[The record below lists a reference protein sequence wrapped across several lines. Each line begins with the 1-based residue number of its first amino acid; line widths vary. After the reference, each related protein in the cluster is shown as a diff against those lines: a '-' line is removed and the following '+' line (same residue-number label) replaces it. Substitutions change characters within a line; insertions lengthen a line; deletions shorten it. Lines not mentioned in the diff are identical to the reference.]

1 LSEFESDSFS
11 NTDSVAFFEE
21 DVYKCLLFLL
31 TESSETEASTR
42 TFLSA
47 PVPQELSG
55 TRILIA
61 LSGGIDSSALLLA
74 LAETRDFH
82 GLELHAAHFNHQLRG
97 AESQEDLAH
106 CERLCGEL
114 DIPLLTGID
123 SKPPKQ
129 RGNPVSEDALRRRR
143 YAFLEE
149 AARAVDAHFV
159 LTGHN
164 LDDQAETILFRLLR
178 GTALSGMRG
187 IQPFRQL
194 AADIWL
200 IRPMLAIPRAEI
212 ARYILS
218 RQITAREDSSN
229 LDGKY
234 TRNFIRQQIMPVL
247 KERFP
252 AALRRIENF
261 ACTAGI
267 DEDYLNNVARQ
278 QYEEQSL
285 ESSVWQVDTLKP
297 LHQAI
302 LDRIVATGLLNRQI
316 EVSTDL
322 IESIRKQIDREF
334 NSQSDVQNARFS
346 IDKKWDLIRHMHHI
360 QWLNKEEVP
369 EAPDQFAIKIKIPG
383 STIVLKLNKAL
394 QVHEALNDSAM
405 DESSLD
411 ESSLSVAV
419 DLSKL
424 NDPLVL
430 RRRAPGDTIQPTGR
444 QERTSLK
451 KYLHRRKA
459 SQSAEFCR
467 ARVESSWT
475 ASHCLVLASGNEV
488 YWIPGIGL
496 SEKLRVTPG
505 GTASH
510 MLRLVDL
517 AADSALDPAPDSKS
531 KPKPNTASDG
541 STLC

>member
-31 TESSETEASTR
+31 TESSESEAATR

-47 PVPQELSG
+47 PEPQELSG
-55 TRILIA
+55 TRILLA

-74 LAETRDFH
+74 LAETRDYH

-106 CERLCGEL
+106 CERLCSEL
-114 DIPLLTGID
+114 DIPLITGID
-123 SKPPKQ
+123 SNPGKQ

-149 AARAVDAHFV
+149 SARAIDAHFV

-229 LDGKY
+229 LDGRY
-234 TRNFIRQQIMPVL
+234 TRNFIRQQIMPAL

-302 LDRIVATGLLNRQI
+302 LDRIVAIGLLSRQI

-334 NSQSDVQNARFS
+334 NSLSDLQNARFS
-346 IDKKWDLIRHMHHI
+346 IDKKWDMIRHMHHI

-383 STIVLKLNKAL
+383 STPVIKLNKAL
-394 QVHEALNDSAM
+394 QVQELVRALDESTH
-405 DESSLD
+405 DESSLA
-411 ESSLSVAV
+411 VAV

-424 NDPLVL
+424 SDPLVL

-459 SQSAEFCR
+459 SHSAEFCR

-488 YWIPGIGL
+488 FWIPGIGL
-496 SEKLRVTPG
+496 SEKLRVSPG

-510 MLRLVDL
+510 MIRLIDL
-517 AADSALDPAPDSKS
+517 AADSVADSVAD
-531 KPKPNTASDG
+531 TASDSGSDSGSDG
-541 STLC
+541 STVC

>member
-1 LSEFESDSFS
+1 MSEFGSDSFS
-11 NTDSVAFFEE
+11 SSDTVAFFEE

-31 TESSETEASTR
+31 TESTETEASTR
-42 TFLSA
+42 VFLSA
-47 PVPQELSG
+47 PEPQDLSG

-74 LAETRDFH
+74 LAETRDYH

-97 AESQEDLAH
+97 AESQADLAH

-114 DIPLLTGID
+114 DIHLLTGID
-123 SKPPKQ
+123 SKPPKP

-143 YAFLEE
+143 YNFLEE
-149 AARAVDAHFV
+149 SARAIDAHFV

-194 AADIWL
+194 APDIWL

-252 AALRRIENF
+252 GALRRIENF

-278 QYEEQSL
+278 QYDEQSL
-285 ESSVWQVDTLKP
+285 ESSVWQVDKLKP

-302 LDRIVATGLLNRQI
+302 LDRIVAIGLLSRQI

-369 EAPDQFAIKIKIPG
+369 HAPDQFAIKIKIPG
-383 STIVLKLNKAL
+383 CTPVLKLNKAV
-394 QVHEALNDSAM
+394 QVHEAFNYSTL
-405 DESSLD
+405 DESTLD

-424 NDPLVL
+424 GGSLVL
-430 RRRAPGDTIQPTGR
+430 RRRAPGDTIQPSGR

-467 ARVESSWT
+467 ARIEASWT
-475 ASHCLVLASGNEV
+475 ASHCLVLAAGNEV

-510 MLRLVDL
+510 MLQLVEL
-517 AADSALDPAPDSKS
+517 ATDSAPNSATDSNPDS
-531 KPKPNTASDG
+531 NTG
-541 STLC
+541 NSTLC

>member
-31 TESSETEASTR
+31 TESSENEASSKA
-42 TFLSA
+42 FLAA
-47 PVPQELSG
+47 PEPRELSG
-55 TRILIA
+55 TKILIA

-82 GLELHAAHFNHQLRG
+82 GLDLHAAHFNHQLRG

-114 DIPLLTGID
+114 DIQLYVGVD
-123 SKPPKQ
+123 SRPSGHK
-129 RGNPVSEDALRRRR
+129 GNPVSEDALRRRR
-143 YAFLEE
+143 YNFLEE
-149 AARAVDAHFV
+149 TARKLGAHFV

-194 AADIWL
+194 ASDIWL

-229 LDGKY
+229 SDAKY
-234 TRNFIRQQIMPVL
+234 TRNFIRQNIMPAL

-278 QYEEQSL
+278 QYEEQNL
-285 ESSVWQVDTLKP
+285 ESSMWQVDTLKP

-302 LDRIVATGLLNRQI
+302 LDRIVAIGLLNRQI

-334 NSQSDVQNARFS
+334 NSHIDLQNARFS
-346 IDKKWDLIRHMHHI
+346 IDKRWDLIRHMHHI
-360 QWLNKEEVP
+360 QWLNKNEIT
-369 EAPDQFAIKIKIPG
+369 EAPDQFAIKIRIPG
-383 STIVLKLNKAL
+383 STPVLKLNKAL
-394 QVHEALNDSAM
+394 QVQELTIEENYQTEQLQVSK
-405 DESSLD
+405 DESALA
-411 ESSLSVAV
+411 VAV
-419 DLSKL
+419 DLSRL
-424 NDPLVL
+424 SDPLVL
-430 RRRAPGDTIQPTGR
+430 RRRAPGDIIQPTGR
-444 QERTSLK
+444 TERTSLK

-467 ARVESSWT
+467 ATVEASWT

-488 YWIPGIGL
+488 FWIPGIGL
-496 SEKLRVTPG
+496 SEKLRVAPG
-505 GTASH
+505 KAASH
-510 MLRLVDL
+510 MIRLIDL
-517 AADSALDPAPDSKS
+517 SPD
-531 KPKPNTASDG
+531 NTDF
-541 STLC
+541 C

>member
-1 LSEFESDSFS
+1 MSEFESDSFS

-31 TESSETEASTR
+31 TESNETEASTR
-42 TFLSA
+42 ALLA
-47 PVPQELSG
+47 PAEPQDLSG
-55 TRILIA
+55 TKILIA
-61 LSGGIDSSALLLA
+61 LSGGIDSSALLLS
-74 LAETRDFH
+74 LADTRESH

-97 AESQEDLAH
+97 SESQEDLVH
-106 CERLCGEL
+106 CERLCSEL
-114 DIPLLTGID
+114 DIPLHTGVD
-123 SKPPKQ
+123 SKPSRQ

-143 YAFLEE
+143 YTFLEE
-149 AARAVDAHFV
+149 TARTLGTHFV

-187 IQPFRQL
+187 IQPCRQL
-194 AADIWL
+194 TADIWL
-200 IRPMLAIPRAEI
+200 VRPMLSIPRAEI

-234 TRNFIRQQIMPVL
+234 TRNFIRQQIMPAL

-278 QYEEQSL
+278 QYEEQNL
-285 ESSVWQVDTLKP
+285 ESSIWQVDTLKP

-302 LDRIVATGLLNRQI
+302 LDRIVAIGLLSRQI

-322 IESIRKQIDREF
+322 IESIRKQIDREL
-334 NSQSDVQNARFS
+334 NSLADLQNARFS
-346 IDKKWDLIRHMHHI
+346 IDKKWDLARHMHHI
-360 QWLNKEEVP
+360 QWLNKEEL
-369 EAPDQFAIKIKIPG
+369 EDAPDQFAIKIKIPG
-383 STIVLKLNKAL
+383 STPVLKLNKAL
-394 QVHEALNDSAM
+394 QVQELIS
-405 DESSLD
+405 DEDTHDRISKD

-424 NDPLVL
+424 HDPLVL

-459 SQSAEFCR
+459 SQSMEFCR
-467 ARVESSWT
+467 EKVESSWT

-488 YWIPGIGL
+488 FWIPGIGL
-496 SEKLRVTPG
+496 SEKLRVAPG
-505 GTASH
+505 NTASH
-510 MLRLVDL
+510 MIRLVDL
-517 AADSALDPAPDSKS
+517 AIDS
-531 KPKPNTASDG
+531 
-541 STLC
+541 STFC